1 VIIDRLGLTGICVN
15 HADAG
20 TSSVYAGAVPAD
32 LVLMCGVFGNIAD
45 ADVRRAIATLPQLC
59 APGALV
65 VWTRHRRHPDLT
77 PRIRNWFADSGFEE
91 RDFTAP
97 GHRTYS
103 VGAHRFRGA
112 PVSLVEE
119 RRLFTFMRG

>member
-1 VIIDRLGLTGICVN
+1 
-15 HADAG
+15 
-20 TSSVYAGAVPAD
+20 
-32 LVLMCGVFGNIAD
+32 
-45 ADVRRAIATLPQLC
+45 LC

-65 VWTRHRRHPDLT
+65 VWTRHRRHPDPT